1 MSRGG
6 GKGSG
11 SSAGPTL
18 FGAAGKVEPLAAR
31 MRPERLEDVVGQQH
45 LLAVGRPLGDAIR
58 NGSVGSVILTGP
70 SGTGKTTI
78 ASLIGRYTRQTVVVL
93 NAVTDGIPRLREI
106 VSEAERRLDGDGTRT
121 LVVVDEIHRWAK
133 SQQDALLPHVESGV
147 ITLCGATTEVPAF
160 AVVGALLSRCRVY
173 ALRPLVVDDLVQVVT
188 RALADGARGVGGRQL
203 QMSPETSRWLAEQ
216 CDGDARRALGALEAV
231 ANTLAEGAEIT
242 TDALAASL
250 GVRVVAY
257 DRVDVDRHAVLSAFH
272 KSCRGSDPHAALY
285 WLARALLA
293 GDDPQVFLR
302 RLAAIATEDIGL
314 ADPQALA
321 VVMAAWDAFRRLGPA
336 EGERAV
342 AQAAVYC
349 ATAPKSNRLYVAWS
363 AARDAAQRT
372 PSLPVPAHLLN
383 SELHLRADE
392 ARRVPY
398 QYPHDFPAAFVAQA
412 YQPEEL
418 QGERYYRPGP
428 FGEEKRIAQRLAWWA
443 ERGGP
448 PVDDGRDAESR

>member
-1 MSRGG
+1 MSRTSH
-6 GKGSG
+6 SG
-11 SSAGPTL
+11 NAPGTSL
-18 FGAAGKVEPLAAR
+18 FAAANKAEPLAAR

-45 LLAVGRPLGDAIR
+45 LLGAGKPLGDAIR
-58 NGSVGSVILTGP
+58 NGTVGSVLLTGP

-78 ASLIGRYTRQTVVVL
+78 ASLIGRYTSQTVVVL

-106 VSEAERRLDGDGTRT
+106 VMEAERRLDHEGRRT

-147 ITLCGATTEVPAF
+147 ISLCGATTEVPAF

-173 ALRPLVVDDLVQVVT
+173 ALRPLAVDDVAQVIT
-188 RALADGARGVGGRQL
+188 RALHDHSKGLGGRGL
-203 QMSPETSRWLAEQ
+203 IASLETTHWLAEQ

-231 ANTLAEGAEIT
+231 ATTLGDGAAISV
-242 TDALAASL
+242 DALSAAL

-257 DRVDVDRHAVLSAFH
+257 DRVDVDRNAVLSAFH

-293 GDDPQVFLR
+293 GEDPQIFLR

-314 ADPQALA
+314 ADPDALH
-321 VVMAAWDAFRRLGPA
+321 VVMTAWEAFRRLGPA

-349 ATAPKSNRLYVAWS
+349 ATAPKSNRLYLAWKD
-363 AARDAAQRT
+363 ARDAAQHT

-383 SELHLRADE
+383 SEMHLRADE

-398 QYPHDFPAAFVAQA
+398 QYPHDFPGAFVAQA
-412 YQPEEL
+412 YQPDEL
-418 QGERYYRPGP
+418 QGRTYYRPGP

-448 PVDDGRDAESR
+448 PLEGDPPSTV

>member
-1 MSRGG
+1 MSRP
-6 GKGSG
+6 GKPATG
-11 SSAGPTL
+11 AGASL
-18 FGAAGKVEPLAAR
+18 FAAASTVEPLAAR
-31 MRPERLEDVVGQQH
+31 MRPERLEDVVGQEH
-45 LLAVGRPLGDAIR
+45 LLGPGKPLGDAIR
-58 NGSVGSVILTGP
+58 NGTVGSVILTGP

-78 ASLIGRYTRQTVVVL
+78 ASLIGRYTSQSVVVL

-106 VSEAERRLDGDGTRT
+106 VVEAERRLDFEGRRT

-173 ALRPLVVDDLVQVVT
+173 ALRPLVVDGVGQVIT
-188 RALADGARGVGGRQL
+188 RALRDRTKGVGARAL
-203 QMSPETSRWLAEQ
+203 SAAPATILWLAEQ
-216 CDGDARRALGALEAV
+216 SDGDARRALGALEAV
-231 ANTLAEGAEIT
+231 ATTLPDGSEIT
-242 TDALAASL
+242 IDALSASL

-257 DRVDVDRHAVLSAFH
+257 DRVDVDRNAVLSAFH

-314 ADPQALA
+314 ADPHALQ
-321 VVMAAWDAFRRLGPA
+321 VVMTAWEAYRRLGPA

-349 ATAPKSNRLYVAWS
+349 ATAPKSNRLYVAW
-363 AARDAAQRT
+363 RDACEAAADT
-372 PSLPVPAHLLN
+372 PALPVPAHLLN
-383 SELHLRADE
+383 SEMHLRADE

-398 QYPHDFPAAFVAQA
+398 QYPHDFPDAFVAQP
-412 YQPEEL
+412 YQPDAL
-418 QGERYYRPGP
+418 QGRTYYRPGA

-443 ERGGP
+443 GRGGP
-448 PVDDGRDAESR
+448 PVDGETPAAG